1 MFAEVDPTLS
11 PPALSPLLL
20 VRADASARIG
30 AGHVMR
36 CLALAQAW
44 IDAGGRALFA
54 SHALPEALAR
64 RLAEEGIAVEAVT
77 AEPGSPEDARQC
89 AALALARRAAWVVTD
104 GYGFGDT
111 YHTPLCAGGFRV
123 LTFDDKGH
131 LERYVVDLVL
141 NPNIQAGEIDYG
153 ARAPHTRLLLGC
165 RYAPLRREFR
175 AAPAAPRLHP
185 PLARRLL
192 LMLGGSDPHGHTGRL
207 LGSLT
212 RPGAPELEITV
223 VAGPTNR
230 ARAELARRWRG
241 AEDRVRVLV
250 DVREMTPLILAA
262 DLAVSS
268 AGSAV
273 WEMARFGT
281 PMVLG
286 AMLDVEVL
294 LASRL
299 ARAGGCLYLGP
310 LDELEP
316 ERLIA
321 TLAAL
326 LSDRDARARLG
337 ETAVAL
343 VDGQGAA
350 RVVAEMIGAD
360 APSLGRE

>member
-1 MFAEVDPTLS
+1 MSDLAAAGDRS
-11 PPALSPLLL
+11 LLL

-44 IDAGGRALFA
+44 IDAGGRAAFA

-64 RLAEEGIAVEAVT
+64 RLADEGIALTDVNT
-77 AEPGSPEDARQC
+77 EPGAPEDARQC
-89 AALALARRAAWVVTD
+89 VAAALARRAAWVVTD
-104 GYGFGDT
+104 GYGFDT
-111 YHTPLCAGGFRV
+111 AYHARLREAGLRV
-123 LTFDDKGH
+123 LSFDDKGH
-131 LERYVVDLVL
+131 LTRYLADLVL
-141 NPNIQAGEIDYG
+141 NPNIQADEVDYR

-175 AAPAAPRLHP
+175 AEPATPRGHP

-192 LMLGGSDPHGHTGRL
+192 LMLGGSDPHGHTGCL
-207 LGSLT
+207 LEALT
-212 RPGAPELEITV
+212 GPGAPEFEITV
-223 VAGPTNR
+223 VAGPANR
-230 ARAELARRWRG
+230 DQAGLVRRWDG
-241 AEDRVRVLV
+241 AAEGRVRVLT
-250 DVREMTPLILAA
+250 DVRAMTPVILAA
-262 DLAVSS
+262 DLVVSS

-286 AMLDVEVL
+286 ALLDVEDL

-299 ARAGGCLYLGP
+299 ARAGGCLYLGAFDG
-310 LDELEP
+310 LDP
-316 ERLIA
+316 ERLLA

-326 LSDRDARARLG
+326 LPDRDARAGLG
-337 ETAVAL
+337 AAAAAM

-350 RVVAEMIGAD
+350 RVVAEMIG
-360 APSLGRE
+360 RE